1 SYSDYENKLGSGQFT
16 VSGTTADV
24 TNPVLDSIQV
34 DKTEVKAGESVKI
47 SVKATDNVGVS
58 RVYVYYKSPITNKT
72 IGIYPNYNSLTNS
85 YEGSYTITSNSEAG
99 TYKISS
105 VYVYDTSDNV
115 TYLPSYSDYE
125 NKLRSGQ
132 FTAITENNPPIFSAL
147 SIDKSTVES
156 GDNLNIYVDAS
167 DDTNLQS
174 ATINYISPISQSKR
188 SVTLSYNGQRFVGQ
202 MAIDSNTEA
211 GKWKVDSIEIK
222 DTNNNSTVVKSDAV
236 DLSAGTFSVLKPIT
250 PLNSYIVS
258 TNETWSNKTI
268 SNNVYIKPGVTLTIS
283 SNVTIYG
290 NIYVLGG
297 LRSYGGLNLVGSLY
311 ANSVYFGYYT
321 PSNGQAIFT
330 GTNYIS
336 SMYVSGRVLTDVPLT
351 LYGTPLVSNNGKL
364 NLTGAT
370 LPFVSVAINGQAIA
384 LRNDG
389 TFRLNDFY
397 VGSSDTLSVKI
408 TDLFG
413 YSYYYSYKVIPD
425 LTIDEITKY
434 TQTISGITVPNSTI
448 KILENNSVIG
458 TGTSN
463 GQGYFYI
470 QGNNLIENSTLTFE
484 VYNTN
489 NELIASKQVKVKDLT
504 PPANPTL
511 NDVTDNDQAVT
522 GVAEAGSKVDIK
534 VNGLVIG
541 SGTAGT
547 DGNFSIAIPV
557 QKAGAQLIV
566 TATDSSGNVSNSTTI
581 TVKDVT
587 PPSKPTVDEVTDKD
601 TVITGLAE
609 AGSTVQIKVNGVLIG
624 SATTGSDGKFSAAV
638 SVQKAG
644 TELVITATDH
654 AGNIS
659 EAITYDVKDGTSPA
673 KPDVNE
679 VTDKDTSVSGQ
690 TESGAKVDI
699 MLNDT
704 LVGSNTV
711 EADGK
716 FTIIIP
722 VQKAGTQLVV
732 TATDNAGNV
741 SETATIV
748 VKDVTSPVKPVV
760 NEVTDQANVVT
771 GEAEVASKVEV
782 KVNGAVI
789 GSGTTGP
796 DGEFSVSI
804 AVQKAGTQL
813 AIIATDG
820 SGNVSETTTKVVKDI
835 TAPVKPVVND
845 VSEKSN
851 TVTGQ
856 AEAGSNVEIK
866 VSSSIIGSANVG
878 ADGKFS
884 ITIPVQKAGTKL
896 LITATDSSGNVSE
909 TAIVEVKDVTSPAKP
924 VVNEVTDKS
933 TAVTGQAEIG
943 SSVKIKVNDSVIGTG
958 TTGSDGKF
966 SLSIP
971 VQKAGTQLVVTA
983 TDQAGNV
990 SEATPVVV
998 KDVTSPAKP
1007 VVNEVTD
1014 KSTAITGKAEAGSK
1028 VEVKLNGTAI
1038 GSGTSGIDGIFSIG
1052 IPVQK
1057 AGTQLVITSTDQA
1070 GNVGEA
1076 TTVVVKDITSPV
1088 KPIVNEVTDKS
1099 TAVTGQAEPGSK
1111 VEIKLNGTLIGSGTA
1126 GIDGKFSITIPVQK
1140 AGIQL
1145 TVTSIDPT
1153 GNVSDVTSVV
1163 VKDVTSPA
1171 KPVVNEVTDKTT
1183 SVSGQAEAG
1192 SKVEVKVS
1200 GSVIGS
1206 ETAGMDGK
1214 FSIKIPVQKA
1224 GTQLVVTATDPAGNA
1239 SETTTVEVKD
1249 VTTPAKPVVNE
1260 VTDKSTAA
1268 TGQAEIGSKVE
1279 IKVNGSVIGS
1289 GITGTDG
1296 QFSVTIPIQ
1305 KAGTQL
1311 VVTVTDKAGNI
1322 SEATTV
1328 VVKDLTSPAK
1338 PVVNQVTDKSTTATG
1353 QAEIGSKVEIK
1364 VNGSVIGSGI
1374 TKADGKFSVIIPVQ
1388 KAGTKL
1394 VVIATDQ
1401 AGNVSESVTV
1411 VVKDVTSPAKPVVN
1425 EVTDRATNVTG
1436 HAEAGSTVEVK
1447 VNGTAIGSSTA
1458 GADGKFS
1465 IIIPMQKVGTIL
1477 QVTAKDT
1484 DGNISE
1490 PTTVTIVD
1498 RTAPSAPTVNPVSD
1512 KLKEITGKTE
1522 AGALITA
1529 MIGNMKFSSKADNLG
1544 NFKII
1549 IPLQKA
1555 GTKIIVTAVDTAGNI
1570 SPAVT
1575 LTVLDKTTPM
1585 APTVNPITDQTKIVT
1600 GKTEASATVTIM
1612 IGIKKYQAKVDNLG
1626 NFKIAIP
1633 LQKAG
1638 TKVIVTAV
1646 DTAGNISPAVTLTVL
1661 DKTAPMVPTV
1671 NLITDQT
1678 KMVTGKTEA
1687 SATVTIMIGIKK
1699 YQAKADNLGN
1709 FKILIPLQRAG
1720 TKVSVTAKDAV
1731 GNVSAAKIMSV
1742 MDKTPPA
1749 KPKVN
1754 IVKSTTITITGTAEA
1769 YSTITIKVG
1778 STIIGTGKA
1787 DKYGRFSVKVKAQR
1801 KNTIVSVYSTDA
1813 AKNVSAAT
1821 SVKVQ

>member
-1 SYSDYENKLGSGQFT
+1 TKYNSLTGLYEGTYTISNITEAGTYNVDSVDIYDTSGNATYYRSYYDYQNKLGSGQFT
-16 VSGTTADV
+16 AY
-24 TNPVLDSIQV
+24 
-34 DKTEVKAGESVKI
+34 TES
-47 SVKATDNVGVS
+47 
-58 RVYVYYKSPITNKT
+58 
-72 IGIYPNYNSLTNS
+72 
-85 YEGSYTITSNSEAG
+85 
-99 TYKISS
+99 
-105 VYVYDTSDNV
+105 
-115 TYLPSYSDYE
+115 
-125 NKLRSGQ
+125 
-132 FTAITENNPPIFSAL
+132 NPPTFTSL
-147 SIDKSTVES
+147 SLDKSTVES

-236 DLSAGTFSVLKPIT
+236 DLSAGTFSVLKSIT

-336 SMYVSGRVLTDVPLT
+336 RMYVSGRVLTDVPLT

-370 LPFVSVAINGQAIA
+370 LPFVSVAINGQAIS

-425 LTIDEITKY
+425 LSIDEITKY

-484 VYNTN
+484 VYNSN

-504 PPANPTL
+504 PPANPTV

-522 GVAEAGSKVDIK
+522 GVAEGGSKVEIK
-534 VNGLVIG
+534 VNG
-541 SGTAGT
+541 
-547 DGNFSIAIPV
+547 
-557 QKAGAQLIV
+557 
-566 TATDSSGNVSNSTTI
+566 
-581 TVKDVT
+581 
-587 PPSKPTVDEVTDKD
+587 
-601 TVITGLAE
+601 
-609 AGSTVQIKVNGVLIG
+609 
-624 SATTGSDGKFSAAV
+624 
-638 SVQKAG
+638 
-644 TELVITATDH
+644 
-654 AGNIS
+654 
-659 EAITYDVKDGTSPA
+659 
-673 KPDVNE
+673 
-679 VTDKDTSVSGQ
+679 
-690 TESGAKVDI
+690 
-699 MLNDT
+699 
-704 LVGSNTV
+704 
-711 EADGK
+711 
-716 FTIIIP
+716 
-722 VQKAGTQLVV
+722 
-732 TATDNAGNV
+732 
-741 SETATIV
+741 
-748 VKDVTSPVKPVV
+748 
-760 NEVTDQANVVT
+760 
-771 GEAEVASKVEV
+771 
-782 KVNGAVI
+782 
-789 GSGTTGP
+789 
-796 DGEFSVSI
+796 
-804 AVQKAGTQL
+804 
-813 AIIATDG
+813 
-820 SGNVSETTTKVVKDI
+820 
-835 TAPVKPVVND
+835 
-845 VSEKSN
+845 
-851 TVTGQ
+851 
-856 AEAGSNVEIK
+856 
-866 VSSSIIGSANVG
+866 
-878 ADGKFS
+878 
-884 ITIPVQKAGTKL
+884 
-896 LITATDSSGNVSE
+896 
-909 TAIVEVKDVTSPAKP
+909 
-924 VVNEVTDKS
+924 
-933 TAVTGQAEIG
+933 
-943 SSVKIKVNDSVIGTG
+943 SVIGTG
-958 TTGSDGKF
+958 TTGSDNKF
-966 SLSIP
+966 SIAIP
-971 VQKAGTQLVVTA
+971 IQKAGIQLVVTA
-983 TDQAGNV
+983 TDQARNV
-990 SEATPVVV
+990 SEASTAVV

-1007 VVNEVTD
+1007 VVNE
-1014 KSTAITGKAEAGSK
+1014 I
-1028 VEVKLNGTAI
+1028 
-1038 GSGTSGIDGIFSIG
+1038 
-1052 IPVQK
+1052 
-1057 AGTQLVITSTDQA
+1057 
-1070 GNVGEA
+1070 
-1076 TTVVVKDITSPV
+1076 
-1088 KPIVNEVTDKS
+1088 TDKS

-1145 TVTSIDPT
+1145 TVTSKDSA
-1153 GNVSDVTSVV
+1153 GNASDVTSVL

-1183 SVSGQAEAG
+1183 SVTGQVEAG

-1206 ETAGMDGK
+1206 GTAGIDGK
-1214 FSIKIPVQKA
+1214 FSITIPVQKA
-1224 GTQLVVTATDPAGNA
+1224 GTQLILAATDPAGNI

-1249 VTTPAKPVVNE
+1249 VTLPAKPVVNE
-1260 VTDKSTAA
+1260 VTDQSTAA
-1268 TGQAEIGSKVE
+1268 TGQSEIGSKVE

-1296 QFSVTIPIQ
+1296 KFSVMIPIQ

-1328 VVKDLTSPAK
+1328 VVKDGTSPAK
-1338 PVVNQVTDKSTTATG
+1338 PVVNEVTDKTTTATG

-1374 TKADGKFSVIIPVQ
+1374 TGADGKFSVKIPVQ
-1388 KAGTKL
+1388 KAATQL

-1401 AGNVSESVTV
+1401 AGNESESVTV
-1411 VVKDVTSPAKPVVN
+1411 VVKDVTSPAKPFVN
-1425 EVTDRATNVTG
+1425 EVTDKTTNVTG
-1436 HAEAGSTVEVK
+1436 QAEAGSTVEVK

-1465 IIIPMQKVGTIL
+1465 IIIPLQKVGTIL
-1477 QVTAKDT
+1477 RVTAKDT

-1490 PTTVTIVD
+1490 STTVTILD
-1498 RTAPSAPTVNPVSD
+1498 KTAPSAPTVNSVSD

-1529 MIGNMKFSSKADNLG
+1529 MIGSMKFSSKADNLG
-1544 NFKII
+1544 NFKIA

-1555 GTKIIVTAVDTAGNI
+1555 GTKIIVTAVDAAGNI
-1570 SPAVT
+1570 SSAVT
-1575 LTVLDKTTPM
+1575 LTVLDTTGPI

-1612 IGIKKYQAKVDNLG
+1612 IGIKKYQAKADSQG

-1633 LQKAG
+1633 LQK
-1638 TKVIVTAV
+1638 
-1646 DTAGNISPAVTLTVL
+1646 
-1661 DKTAPMVPTV
+1661 
-1671 NLITDQT
+1671 
-1678 KMVTGKTEA
+1678 
-1687 SATVTIMIGIKK
+1687 
-1699 YQAKADNLGN
+1699 
-1709 FKILIPLQRAG
+1709 AG

-1731 GNVSAAKIMSV
+1731 GNVSAARIMSV

-1754 IVKSTTITITGTAEA
+1754 IVKSTTTTITGTGEA
-1769 YSTITIKVG
+1769 YSTIMIKVR

-1787 DKYGRFSVKVKAQR
+1787 NKYGRFSVKVKAQK

-1821 SVKVQ
+1821 SMKVQ